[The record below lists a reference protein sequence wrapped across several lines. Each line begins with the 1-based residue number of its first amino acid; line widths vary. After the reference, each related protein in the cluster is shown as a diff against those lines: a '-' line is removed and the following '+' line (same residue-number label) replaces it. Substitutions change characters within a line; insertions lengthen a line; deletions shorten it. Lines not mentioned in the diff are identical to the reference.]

1 MSVLLTEKA
10 KKNMR
15 GGVLTTAKTCLRMI
29 MFLKQRN
36 LISWWLINF
45 QAALLKVRF
54 EFMLILKI
62 ETAAV
67 SWSGQRFCW
76 GNTEL
81 F

>member
-10 KKNMR
+10 KKKIE
-15 GGVLTTAKTCLRMI
+15 GWGVDNSKNTFENDNVFKTKKADI
-29 MFLKQRN
+29 V
-36 LISWWLINF
+36 INF

-76 GNTEL
+76 GNTGL